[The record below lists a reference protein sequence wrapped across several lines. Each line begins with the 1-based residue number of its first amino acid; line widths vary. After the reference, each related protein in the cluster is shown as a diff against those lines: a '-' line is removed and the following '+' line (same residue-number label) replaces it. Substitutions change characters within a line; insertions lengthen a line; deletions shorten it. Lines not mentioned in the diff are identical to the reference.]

1 MKPSTEQSVSHTPSH
16 PQKVRSTLDPQTI
29 EHLKDLALDN
39 RVLDELEE
47 DISIEELEDLE
58 QSLSAKDPNFKAE
71 LDYNGYRSI
80 EGYDNDEMR
89 ANMDDESDDL
99 GELHVSDRAQDE
111 SITEESIV
119 DKQDN
124 KSTENI

>member
-1 MKPSTEQSVSHTPSH
+1 MKQSIEQIPSTPTH
-16 PQKVRSTLDPQTI
+16 PHKVRSTLDPETI

-39 RVLDELEE
+39 RVLDEREE
-47 DISIEELEDLE
+47 DLYIEELEDLE

-89 ANMDDESDDL
+89 ANMDDEEDDL
-99 GELHVSDRAQDE
+99 GELHISDRMQDE
-111 SITEESIV
+111 SNTEENIT

-124 KSTENI
+124 KSNENI